1 MRSVLFVDPPAF
13 CTTLEGLVAPALRTR
28 PLAIAPP
35 AADRAA
41 ILALSAEAR
50 RAGLTPGMAVRKA
63 QRLCPDLIVLPPNP
77 KLYARASRALHEVLR
92 GFAPTIEPKGY
103 GHAFLDLT
111 GTSRLF
117 GPPQDVAARIRR
129 EVSARLR
136 FPISVGIAMNKLV
149 SQAAIRADRWMAG
162 PWDGWIKGS
171 GSDLLYVPAGK
182 EREFLAPHSLDVLP
196 ELDTGIRT
204 RLDDYQLELIGE
216 VAVIPESALCA
227 VFGRHGGML
236 RARARGIDPRPVM
249 SPEQQSEFHVA
260 HALTSDTND
269 LGILHP
275 ILRLLSERLGARLRR
290 RNLTAGRLRLAATY
304 ADYTTITRAVP
315 LTAAVLDV
323 ELGEAA
329 RHAFALA
336 NTKRLAFRC
345 LALTL
350 DQLVEKDAQLDL
362 WSGTAVR
369 RYGGSDEPASESYD
383 QASEKLDESEAYDT
397 AVPPYRRTA
406 LQHALD
412 CIHSRYGA
420 KALQRGS
427 PLSHRSRPAHPDPT
441 AVPPLRCTQGKL
453 YRRTAD
459 PHQATTTLP
468 KVALPSSTRCAS
480 AS

>member
-50 RAGLTPGMAVRKA
+50 RAGLTQGMPIRTA

-77 KLYARASRALHEVLR
+77 KLYARASRALHEILR
-92 GFAPTIEPKGY
+92 VFAPTIEPKGY
-103 GHAFLDLT
+103 GHAFLDLS

-129 EVSARLR
+129 EVSARLQ

-149 SQAAIRADRWMAG
+149 SQAAIRADRRIGG
-162 PWDGWIKGS
+162 PDGWTQGS
-171 GSDLLYVPAGK
+171 GNELLYVPAGN
-182 EREFLAPHSLDVLP
+182 EREFLAPQPLDVMP
-196 ELDTGIRT
+196 ELDPGIRN
-204 RLDDYQLELIGE
+204 RLEDYQLEMIGE
-216 VAVIPESALCA
+216 VAVISESALCA
-227 VFGRHGGML
+227 VFGRHGRML
-236 RARARGIDPRPVM
+236 RARARGIDPRPVL

-269 LGILHP
+269 LDILHP
-275 ILRLLSERLGARLRR
+275 ILRLLSEHLGCRLRR
-290 RNLTAGRLRLAATY
+290 RNLTAGRLLLEASY
-304 ADYTTITRAVP
+304 ADYTTISRAVP
-315 LTAAVLDV
+315 LSAALLDV
-323 ELGEAA
+323 ELWEAA
-329 RHAFALA
+329 RRALTLA
-336 NTKRLAFRC
+336 NTKRLAFRS

-350 DQLVEKDAQLDL
+350 DQLVEQEAQLDL
-362 WSGTAVR
+362 WDGTPVQ
-369 RYGGSDEPASESYD
+369 RYGDSDEPASESYD
-383 QASEKLDESEAYDT
+383 QASEKLNERKGYDS
-397 AVPPYRRTA
+397 A
-406 LQHALD
+406 LQHAVD

-420 KALQRGS
+420 KALLRGT
-427 PLSHRSRPAHPDPT
+427 PLSHRSGPAHQGPT
-441 AVPPLRCTQGKL
+441 TVPPLRCTQGKL

-459 PHQATTTLP
+459 PHQTTTTLP